1 VASRDTAALPS
12 LDVVT
17 IKGFCQ
23 HSRHEGETG
32 HADGSDLG
40 YATVINSINYT
51 EVTQLSSTAPE
62 LVERWSGL

>member
-1 VASRDTAALPS
+1 MARLAQDHRPTGVASRDTTALPS

-40 YATVINSINYT
+40 YATSINSINYT
-51 EVTQLSSTAPE
+51 NRS
-62 LVERWSGL
+62 

>member
-1 VASRDTAALPS
+1 MARLAQDHRPTGAASRDTATPPL

-23 HSRHEGETG
+23 HLRHEGETG

-40 YATVINSINYT
+40 YAAAINSINYT
-51 EVTQLSSTAPE
+51 NRS
-62 LVERWSGL
+62 